1 MMAMVE
7 ESAIEMGS
15 TGNVGAVSLNSPT
28 SIIMTDNM
36 PEEEIVE
43 TEEERWIVRGRVTL
57 IWTIFESTVLT
68 GCMND
73 ATTACACLACSIPSF
88 FVTSVD
94 SSPRKQWTRS
104 ERKAAK
110 VRVLRKL
117 NFPIPSSAQEHSQIV
132 LFREQENE
140 RENKQGNRCGV
151 IVGCCYFAAPP
162 GYYGL
167 GRTEYYGTST
177 SLGSLL
183 SLTWR
188 GN

>member
-1 MMAMVE
+1 MNCAGEGDVNLNYLR
-7 ESAIEMGS
+7 I
-15 TGNVGAVSLNSPT
+15 NSP
-28 SIIMTDNM
+28 D
-36 PEEEIVE
+36 
-43 TEEERWIVRGRVTL
+43 WL
-57 IWTIFESTVLT
+57 
-68 GCMND
+68 ND
-73 ATTACACLACSIPSF
+73 ATTACLSCVFYSFF

-183 SLTWR
+183 SLT
-188 GN
+188 

>member
-1 MMAMVE
+1 MNCAGEGDVNLNYLR
-7 ESAIEMGS
+7 I
-15 TGNVGAVSLNSPT
+15 NSP
-28 SIIMTDNM
+28 D
-36 PEEEIVE
+36 
-43 TEEERWIVRGRVTL
+43 WL
-57 IWTIFESTVLT
+57 
-68 GCMND
+68 ND

-88 FVTSVD
+88 FVTSVGR
-94 SSPRKQWTRS
+94 SPRKQWTRS

-151 IVGCCYFAAPP
+151 IVSCCYFAAPP

-167 GRTEYYGTST
+167 ERTEYYGTST

-183 SLTWR
+183 SLT
-188 GN
+188 